1 MGQLG
6 ATEKFKT
13 FLLLEIIGKHH
24 EKYEDGR
31 QTAGYREKTVNVLP
45 QELQFGRFTSGRCE
59 RPV

>member
-13 FLLLEIIGKHH
+13 FLLLEIIGKHR

-31 QTAGYREKTVNVLP
+31 QTAGSREKTVNVL
-45 QELQFGRFTSGRCE
+45 LQ
-59 RPV
+59 